1 MGRETS
7 VGKGTPVP
15 PAPPS
20 RLRRKSAKAAA
31 ALVSAVAKEEVN
43 VPEEPRPRPTP
54 VKRSYARSQSAPVK
68 ASARVAASS
77 SSGSGNSHHSSKKKT
92 ALSQH
97 AVQYLKNWLL
107 SPAHIEHPYPTEEQK
122 IKIMEETGI
131 EIKQLTNWFV
141 NNRKRYW
148 KPKVEEYKR
157 RSSETKLTVK
167 QIAAQ
172 EWMGLGND
180 NDDDDSTTDNNAIVS
195 DEGSDNEKQ
204 PKKKKQ
210 RTSVSS
216 KSGGGSG
223 RRGAAT
229 ITPANSPKAKRNYKN
244 AKSSSSKQGA
254 TAPPVLPVLTTAGI
268 STAKSHATVK
278 ASNAMR
284 HVVGDTSSSSSSEIE
299 EEIDDI
305 EEDAATIFSSSTA
318 ESKVFAVSTTD
329 ADMEATEELASMPL
343 EEMGNV
349 GCGCGVADPLSYKI
363 VSFPQMSLLFSVQIN
378 YSLTPRFSFPSTS
391 FFQSHNGEPCALCA
405 ACRDWNAGEFCP
417 WDLTGI
423 IGNIQSETP
432 STLETMDAT
441 DICNPVALERTVSA
455 GDDLDVKMIASPST
469 STFET
474 PQDTANETW
483 DIGDTW

>member
-1 MGRETS
+1 
-7 VGKGTPVP
+7 
-15 PAPPS
+15 
-20 RLRRKSAKAAA
+20 
-31 ALVSAVAKEEVN
+31 
-43 VPEEPRPRPTP
+43 
-54 VKRSYARSQSAPVK
+54 
-68 ASARVAASS
+68 
-77 SSGSGNSHHSSKKKT
+77 
-92 ALSQH
+92 
-97 AVQYLKNWLL
+97 
-107 SPAHIEHPYPTEEQK
+107 
-122 IKIMEETGI
+122 
-131 EIKQLTNWFV
+131 
-141 NNRKRYW
+141 
-148 KPKVEEYKR
+148 
-157 RSSETKLTVK
+157 
-167 QIAAQ
+167 
-172 EWMGLGND
+172 MGLGND
-180 NDDDDSTTDNNAIVS
+180 NDDDDDDTTDNNAIVS

-204 PKKKKQ
+204 QQQPPKKKKQ

-216 KSGGGSG
+216 KSGGSGGGSG

-229 ITPANSPKAKRNYKN
+229 ITPANSPKAKRNYKS
-244 AKSSSSKQGA
+244 AKSSSKQGA
-254 TAPPVLPVLTTAGI
+254 IAPPVLPVLTTAGI

-284 HVVGDTSSSSSSEIE
+284 HVVGYTSSSSSSEIE

-363 VSFPQMSLLFSVQIN
+363 
-378 YSLTPRFSFPSTS
+378 
-391 FFQSHNGEPCALCA
+391 SHNGEPCALCA

-432 STLETMDAT
+432 SSLETMDAT

-455 GDDLDVKMIASPST
+455 GDDLDIKMIASPST